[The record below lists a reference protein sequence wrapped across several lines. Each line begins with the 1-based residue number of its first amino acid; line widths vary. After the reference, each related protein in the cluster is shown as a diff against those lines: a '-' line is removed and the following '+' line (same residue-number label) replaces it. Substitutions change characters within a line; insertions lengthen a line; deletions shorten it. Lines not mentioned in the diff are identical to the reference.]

1 MNFYGFSDKAVAN
14 VLSIEI
20 FTCVICATIVGILPG
35 KSKNYTCMAFLGCI
49 MCCLSLP
56 LIGLNNIFEI
66 QREGVIPYIAAGVAI
81 SGIAQGLVVKDL
93 TYTMLPYA
101 QGMGLITG

>member
-20 FTCVICATIVGILPG
+20 FTFVICASIVGILPE
-35 KSKNYTCMAFLGCI
+35 KSKNYTCMAIVGGI

-56 LIGLNNIFEI
+56 LIGLNDIFEI
-66 QREGVIPYIAAGVAI
+66 QREEAITYIAAGVAI
-81 SGIAQGLVVKDL
+81 SGIA
-93 TYTMLPYA
+93 
-101 QGMGLITG
+101 